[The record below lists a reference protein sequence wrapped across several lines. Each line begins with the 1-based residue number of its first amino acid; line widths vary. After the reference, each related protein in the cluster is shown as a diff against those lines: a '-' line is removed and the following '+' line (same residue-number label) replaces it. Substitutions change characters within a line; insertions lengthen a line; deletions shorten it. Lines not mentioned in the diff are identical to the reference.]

1 MMNERV
7 LQFTTFLD
15 VECGYAENTVKSYAL
30 HLDDFM
36 SYLDQQKIRLKRLR
50 NEHVRQY
57 VLYLRDERGN
67 GSKTIRTKLEALRSF
82 LKYLTENLG
91 LFSRCPISDKEF
103 RYKVEKKEAQ
113 SISEE
118 QLGTLLEAVGER
130 LREAR
135 RALETTTGKKAF
147 WTKRVFAAW
156 RDLVLIMLLV
166 ATGLRISEALSI
178 RMGDIDLLDRS
189 IIIHGKGK
197 KMRKVFFDIE
207 NLELDLLDY
216 LEQRQ
221 NLDVEHDYIFVSIK
235 SYQPLTA
242 RGFQVLLK
250 KYLADAALSSRVTP
264 HTLRHSF
271 AGIMIEKGANIKAVS
286 QILGHSN
293 CMITIDLYTH
303 LSDKHLREVMQK
315 CNPLSMEVIP
325 IEERLEMRKKHLA
338 YLDRAG

>member
-7 LQFTTFLD
+7 LQFTAFLD
-15 VECGYAENTVKSYAL
+15 VECGYAENTVNSYGL

-36 SYLDQQKIRLKRLR
+36 RYLERQKIRLKRLR

-57 VLYLRDERGN
+57 VLYLREERGN

-82 LKYLTENLG
+82 LKYLTENVR
-91 LFSRCPISDKEF
+91 LFSRSPISEKEF

-118 QLGTLLEAVGER
+118 QVGALLEAVGQR
-130 LREAR
+130 HRDVRQAI
-135 RALETTTGKKAF
+135 ETTTGKKTL
-147 WTKRVFAAW
+147 WTKKLFAAW
-156 RDLVLIMLLV
+156 RDLVLIKLLV

-178 RMGDIDLLDRS
+178 RIGDIDFPDKS

-197 KMRKVFFDIE
+197 KMRKIFFDIE
-207 NLELDLLDY
+207 SLEPDLLDY
-216 LEQRQ
+216 LQQRR

-271 AGIMIEKGANIKAVS
+271 ATIAIEKGANIKAVS

-293 CMITIDLYTH
+293 CKITIDLYTH
-303 LSDKHLREVMQK
+303 LSSEHLRAVMQK

-325 IEERLEMRKKHLA
+325 IEERLEMRRKHLA
-338 YLDRAG
+338 YLDKVG